1 MLKTFPTGFKFNKD
15 LIKLRSGLQCLML
28 TLTLTF
34 LTACVSQAD
43 LVILKVGSTEDI
55 PDINQKYDT
64 QLNQLKIGMSKA
76 QVTALFPNME
86 KECFESGICNFTVFD
101 ETYIQVDKRAGDLN
115 LLTTSLVSLLGLT
128 CILSKNECN
137 EAIIAA
143 LNVTLASSISRH
155 DIQTTS
161 SGNPVLTLLQWINI
175 EFVDGKVTQWAIN
188 EPLPQF
194 QPKTFDNK
202 LPSLEDALA
211 I

>member
-101 ETYIQVDKRAGDLN
+101 ETYIN

-211 I
+211 L